1 MPDTTSADVFSGRV
15 LEWHSEEGWGVLASD
30 ALPDRV
36 WAHYSAIQAEGY
48 RELAVGGSV
57 TFSAEQAEQDEYCWR
72 AVSVRPSWHSSVP
85 DGGRTGKADLGFS
98 FKYSLFDGITPSM
111 AAQDSGGVEGAYYSS
126 DLKISYDS

>member
-1 MPDTTSADVFSGRV
+1 MSDTRSAEVFSGRV

-48 RELAVGGSV
+48 RELTVGQSV

-72 AVSVRPSWHSSVP
+72 ALSIWPEAGVRRSPH
-85 DGGRTGKADLGFS
+85 
-98 FKYSLFDGITPSM
+98 
-111 AAQDSGGVEGAYYSS
+111 EGEGPGYSS
-126 DLKISYDS
+126 GLNITFDS